1 MALVVVAYDI
11 AHDRRWAKMHTL
23 LLGFGQP
30 VQESV
35 FECELD
41 EATLARMRRQIK
53 ALVRRGDLVR
63 LYPLC
68 VDCAAAVVDGDA
80 AARQPA
86 PAAYLT

>member
-11 AHDRRWAKMHTL
+11 AHDRRRAKMHSL

-35 FECELD
+35 FECEWD
-41 EATLARMRRQIK
+41 EPGLTRLRKVR
-53 ALVRRGDLVR
+53 ALVRTGDLVR

-68 VDCAAAVVDGDA
+68 ASCATAILGGNG

-86 PAAYLT
+86 PAAYVE